1 MPVANSHYENFLIVF
16 NPIDNKMCFEG
27 MNSDGRFD
35 LISFACDAW
44 ISSYQIK

>member
-1 MPVANSHYENFLIVF
+1 MPVANSHYENFPIVF
-16 NPIDNKMCFEG
+16 NSIDDEMRLEG

-35 LISFACDAW
+35 LIPFACDAW